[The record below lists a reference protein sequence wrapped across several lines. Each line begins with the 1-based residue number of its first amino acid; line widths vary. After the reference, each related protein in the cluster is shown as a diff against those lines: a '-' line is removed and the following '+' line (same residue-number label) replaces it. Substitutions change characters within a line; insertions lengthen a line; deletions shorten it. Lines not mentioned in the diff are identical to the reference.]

1 MTTLLGAA
9 PLGGVLPEV
18 VSAVKLD
25 RPEGL
30 LVFPVTSDELVW
42 SLGAGGGARRGYRRF
57 VPDALSTYKKHT
69 ARHGPL
75 ARTQALPWCAALDS
89 RGRTL

>member
-9 PLGGVLPEV
+9 PLGGALPEV

-30 LVFPVTSDELVW
+30 LVFPVTSGELVW
-42 SLGAGGGARRGYRRF
+42 SLGAGGGAR
-57 VPDALSTYKKHT
+57 
-69 ARHGPL
+69 
-75 ARTQALPWCAALDS
+75 
-89 RGRTL
+89 